1 MLSKPQDYVYKRLP
15 IRKKRMTLISFQ
27 DIKFRQHDPKTVRAL
42 FLGRYWFDIEKEK
55 LDNIGPFAIEN
66 SGLLFGVDESHAW
79 KRFDP
84 ILSEGFT
91 RLIHINYNK
100 PTVYIHAN
108 SGIPLVGTNEFGLID
123 RGSNIIEV
131 KPLTGCNFQC
141 NYCSV
146 DEGKN
151 SKTHD
156 YIVECDYLIE
166 EATKLAMRKTH
177 PVEFNIGP
185 QGEPFLYPKLVELV
199 RGLKNIPNT
208 EIISVNTN
216 GSFLTEKLIDELAA
230 AGLTRINLSLNALQ
244 QTAANDIAGRAYPL
258 EKTLK
263 MIHYCQ
269 GKIAILLAPTL
280 IPGYNDDQIEPLVQL
295 GKTITSEFP
304 TVGFQNYLEY
314 KKGRNIVKQ
323 RSFEEFFALL
333 QPYEEKYNINLT
345 HFAKED
351 FRIYDEPEP
360 PKPFKKN
367 DVVKAKIMLPA
378 RYPNEIIAVAADR
391 CITVVGDHAE
401 ELPIGKEIKCRIIR
415 DKHNIFKATI

>member
-1 MLSKPQDYVYKRLP
+1 METQEVAR
-15 IRKKRMTLISFQ
+15 ISFQ
-27 DIKFRQHDPKTVRAL
+27 DIKFRKMDNVVRGL
-42 FLGRYWFDIEKEK
+42 FLGRYYFDIPVETLEH
-55 LDNIGPFAIEN
+55 IGEFTIED
-66 SGLLFGVDESHAW
+66 GALLFSGVDEPHAW

-84 ILSEGFT
+84 LLSEGF
-91 RLIHINYNK
+91 RNLFHINYNK
-100 PTVYIHAN
+100 PTIYIHQN

-151 SKTHD
+151 NKTHD
-156 YIVECDYLIE
+156 YVVECDYIIQ
-166 EATKLAMRKTH
+166 EAAKLTARKEH

-199 RGLKNIPNT
+199 RGLKSIPNV

-216 GSFLTEKLIDELAA
+216 GSFLTEKIIDELAA

-244 QTAANDIAGRAYPL
+244 QEAADKIAGRAYPI
-258 EKTLK
+258 EKTLR
-263 MIHYCQ
+263 MIKYCE
-269 GKIAILLAPTL
+269 GKIFVLLAPTL
-280 IPGYNDDQIEPLVQL
+280 IPGYNDDQIESLVQL
-295 GKTITSEFP
+295 GTSIKSDFP
-304 TVGFQNYLEY
+304 AVGFQNYLEY
-314 KKGRNIVKQ
+314 NKGRNIVTQ

-333 QPYEEKYNINLT
+333 KPYEEKYNINLT
-345 HFAKED
+345 NFTKED
-351 FRIYDEPEP
+351 FRIFDEPEL

-367 DVVKAKIMLPA
+367 DVIKAKIMLPA
-378 RYPNEIIAVAADR
+378 RYQNEIVAVAKDR
-391 CITVVGDHAE
+391 CITIVGDHAH
-401 ELPIGKEIKCRIIR
+401 ELPIGKEVKCRIIR